1 MLGSITMSFR
11 ISNGSRNQVW
21 GLQFVVDI
29 NFCKS
34 SFVYGLETKCPKV
47 WSKLLPTVV
56 AQRLPQR
63 QPNPCPKCAQSVPKS
78 CPKAA
83 QKLPKAAQSCPKAA
97 QKLPKAA
104 QSCPKTPQKLPK
116 SCPKASQKLP
126 NICPEVA

>member
-34 SFVYGLETKCPKV
+34 SFVYETGLETKCPKV

-83 QKLPKAAQSCPKAA
+83 QKLPKSFHTEKSQLCYQIRCAQN
-97 QKLPKAA
+97 
-104 QSCPKTPQKLPK
+104 LPK
-116 SCPKASQKLP
+116 SCPKPALSSLRDSDYDGGS
-126 NICPEVA
+126 